1 MTKLQIRSIEP
12 PLDEPGTADATI
24 DVLKSMEAMGL
35 LPDDVDELTLEV
47 IRAVATRAAQVGI
60 GEDASA

>member
-12 PLDEPGTADATI
+12 PLDEPETTEAAI

-35 LPDDVDELTLEV
+35 LPDDVDELTLEADRKSV
-47 IRAVATRAAQVGI
+47 V
-60 GEDASA
+60 